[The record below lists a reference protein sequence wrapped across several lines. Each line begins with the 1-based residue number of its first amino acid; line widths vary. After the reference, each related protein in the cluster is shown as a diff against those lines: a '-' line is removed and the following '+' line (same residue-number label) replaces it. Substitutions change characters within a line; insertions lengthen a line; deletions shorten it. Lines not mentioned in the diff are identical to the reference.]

1 MAWGRVG
8 ERSGKDLGWRLER
21 WLEARSSRCPA
32 GHGVGGLSAFGG
44 RSEQRAAPRRLLT
57 WHDGFCEKPSRG
69 APSEPGSSRRGRA
82 TGITRLRRDR
92 DIVGRW
98 DTENVSV
105 VCSGPPSTHH
115 GCHVETRLPAP
126 MRGNRNFRRRV
137 GEPVDLVKAPHAVG
151 HGYHQRIQ
159 LCCLA
164 TVNSER
170 SAEPRAVRCT
180 LRRCRAACRQRTST
194 YGFRRAGSAASTARS
209 GCGR

>member
-8 ERSGKDLGWRLER
+8 ERSGRDLGWRLER
-21 WLEARSSRCPA
+21 WLEASSSRCPA
-32 GHGVGGLSAFGG
+32 RHGVGGLSAFGG

-57 WHDGFCEKPSRG
+57 WHDRFCEKPSRG

-92 DIVGRW
+92 DVVGRW

-126 MRGNRNFRRRV
+126 MRGISTSDAGWVSPWTWSKRRTRSGTATIKGFSCV
-137 GEPVDLVKAPHAVG
+137 VS
-151 HGYHQRIQ
+151 QR
-159 LCCLA
+159 L
-164 TVNSER
+164 
-170 SAEPRAVRCT
+170 
-180 LRRCRAACRQRTST
+180 
-194 YGFRRAGSAASTARS
+194 TARDEPS
-209 GCGR
+209 